1 MKEGKLHIIKIPHLN
16 YVVVVE
22 DKKKE
27 DRPNAYAYCERV
39 FDGESRI
46 CIPLPVGMKRSSRL
60 LHEIIHVLQNICHDR
75 NIDFYEEAEHTAY
88 IGDWLFQEII
98 KL

>member
-1 MKEGKLHIIKIPHLN
+1 MKYHTIVIPHLN

-22 DKKKE
+22 NKKKD
-27 DRPNAYAYCERV
+27 DRPQAYAYTERV
-39 FDGESRI
+39 YDGESRI
-46 CIPLPVGMKRSSRL
+46 CIPLPVGKIRASRL

-98 KL
+98 KLNG